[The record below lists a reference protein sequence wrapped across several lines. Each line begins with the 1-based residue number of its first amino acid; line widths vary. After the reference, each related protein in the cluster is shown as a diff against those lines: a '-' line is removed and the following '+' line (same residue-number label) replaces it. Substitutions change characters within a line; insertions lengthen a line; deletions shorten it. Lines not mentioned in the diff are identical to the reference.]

1 MGVSK
6 MIDDLPF
13 LFLLEDAV
21 ISMMGGLSLF
31 FLTSNQKRLLDWE
44 DIQNKFPWGLIFFG
58 GGMTLA
64 YVVNDSGLAIW
75 LANLV
80 PNKPALFWY
89 CSS

>member
-1 MGVSK
+1 
-6 MIDDLPF
+6 
-13 LFLLEDAV
+13 
-21 ISMMGGLSLF
+21 MMGGLSLF

-44 DIQNKFPWGLIFFG
+44 DIQNKFPWGLIFLFG

-80 PNKPALFWY
+80 KRSQPDFGIHRNRNGH
-89 CSS
+89 CINRINQ